1 MLNESQ
7 RPFSQRMNGGSFET
21 NARNSYMS
29 RQNVYLNHRGHRSTA
44 SSVSF
49 TSISDTSSSRYNV
62 FNRQSRV
69 SVYSSKN
76 YPMHLP
82 SPQEE
87 APQIQAVVKPT
98 ARAEDTSSIHSGRQG
113 HSRSRS
119 NSISRETS
127 SYGAYRVSGSQ
138 YDVSRVLD
146 SPIDEEFSAQVAD
159 SPNSILQ
166 GDYFVR
172 KSAFILSPPVSS
184 SSSLDQ
190 SMPETALNL
199 PADVLT
205 SSGIIRRRTLRE
217 KRVTSSSPVDSQF
230 HLRSNSDVGLSRVPS
245 LSSSVRSIRSNS
257 SINSPELLSAV
268 AEAFKEKILLTNHV
282 KDSLEYKDSF
292 TGQEAVDLLCKIIH
306 TKDRALAL
314 NVGRALDS
322 QKFFHDVTYEHRLR
336 DSADE
341 FYEFRELPS
350 AFNDSSSVRTDSST
364 IHESQE
370 VSGVLTQL
378 TGCYS
383 PTCSPNR
390 LCYCSSCPQRM
401 EQQAR
406 INILNNSLLERSDS
420 RTSTQEKQKRIDLW
434 IESVPKEISD
444 SLSKSER
451 KRQEIIF
458 ELIYTE
464 NDFVRDLELLKELY
478 VTPLRFGPYI
488 EAFAKEPFVRDV
500 FYNIN
505 EIYNVSAK
513 LARAL
518 TDRQDE
524 QPVIDQIGDIFVTH
538 VESLK
543 PFIIYGGHQV
553 YSKHRLE
560 VEVKRNPKLARFLE
574 ERERLPELRK
584 LPIHSFLA
592 RPTTRLG
599 RYPLLLEGVIKSSPE
614 GHPDRENLPA
624 AIDVIKQCLSQIN
637 TESGKADNRLRLTKL
652 NDTLVCKDGESK
664 DLRLLDESRKLIR
677 DGVIKK
683 KSGVEQVELTM
694 FLFDHMLLLT
704 KKKKTRDGDEYRV
717 HKKPIPL
724 ELLSLSSSDESIQKS
739 ATRRS
744 SSSFLGKNTSGIV
757 TPKYIPDLNK
767 GGYPLVITHLGRN
780 GMSLTL
786 YAANQADRRE
796 WEEKIEQQRDLIT
809 RETNIFEI
817 EQLSDSSTFGI
828 TFKITCSTTYSGGQR
843 VVIGAEDGIY
853 IGTDG
858 TKKSFRKVID
868 IEKVSQISVL
878 ENFNMLLILSDKV
891 LFSYPLETLDS
902 SEIVG
907 AKRARKITSH
917 VSFFE
922 VGVCVGRT
930 LVCVVKSTAFSSTV
944 KTYEPIPT
952 SVKPKKNSFGRLLIR
967 NGIDGMKIYKEFYIP
982 TESSSVHFLKSKLC
996 VGCTKGFEVVD
1007 LATLSTQCLL
1017 DPFDE
1022 NLHFVT
1028 KKETA
1033 RPIDIFR
1040 LKDGDFLLC
1049 YDEFAFYVNKNGRR
1063 ARPSWL
1069 INWEGSPAS
1078 FALQY
1083 PYVLAFDP
1091 TFIEIRHVETGNLE
1105 QVIPCRNLRTLN
1117 ANSNSIHC
1125 VANTFMDYQYVFKLN
1140 FTKEA
1145 APLPTPP
1152 DSNHSQL
1159 ERKASNPA
1167 RYCYT

>member
-1 MLNESQ
+1 
-7 RPFSQRMNGGSFET
+7 
-21 NARNSYMS
+21 
-29 RQNVYLNHRGHRSTA
+29 
-44 SSVSF
+44 
-49 TSISDTSSSRYNV
+49 
-62 FNRQSRV
+62 
-69 SVYSSKN
+69 
-76 YPMHLP
+76 MHLP

-87 APQIQAVVKPT
+87 APQIQAVVRSSTRP
-98 ARAEDTSSIHSGRQG
+98 EETSSTQGGRQG
-113 HSRSRS
+113 PGRSRS
-119 NSISRETS
+119 GSVSRETS
-127 SYGAYRVSGSQ
+127 SYGAYRASGSQ

-146 SPIDEEFSAQVAD
+146 SPIDEEFSAQVVD

-172 KSAFILSPPVSS
+172 KSAFLGTTSNPS
-184 SSSLDQ
+184 Q
-190 SMPETALNL
+190 STKEQATPETAQ
-199 PADVLT
+199 
-205 SSGIIRRRTLRE
+205 SSPSASGVTRRQTLRE
-217 KRVTSSSPVDSQF
+217 KRVTSSPPKNSQF
-230 HLRSNSDVGLSRVPS
+230 HFRSNSDVGLSRVPS
-245 LSSSVRSIRSNS
+245 LSNSLRSVKSYSTIGTSALLS
-257 SINSPELLSAV
+257 SI
-268 AEAFKEKILLTNHV
+268 AEAFREHISLKNHV

-292 TGQEAVDLLCKIIH
+292 TGQEAIDTLCKVIP
-306 TKDRALAL
+306 TKDRGMAFK
-314 NVGRALDS
+314 VGRALDS
-322 QKFFHDVTYEHRLR
+322 QKLFHDVTYEHRLR
-336 DSADE
+336 DSPDE
-341 FYEFRELPS
+341 LYVFRES
-350 AFNDSSSVRTDSST
+350 AGAFDDNASVRTNSST
-364 IHESQE
+364 PHDKQE
-370 VSGVLTQL
+370 VSGVFTQL

-383 PTCSPNR
+383 PTCSPNK
-390 LCYCSSCPQRM
+390 LCYCSFCPQRM

-406 INILNNSLLERSDS
+406 MSILSNASLERSDS
-420 RTSTQEKQKRIDLW
+420 RTSTQEKQKRQELW

-464 NDFVRDLELLKELY
+464 KDFVNDLELLKELY
-478 VTPLRFGPYI
+478 ITPLRYGPYI
-488 EAFAKEPFVRDV
+488 EPFAREPFVRDV

-505 EIYNVSAK
+505 EIHNVSAK
-513 LARAL
+513 LGRAL
-518 TDRQDE
+518 GDRQDE
-524 QPVIDQIGDIFVTH
+524 QPVIDQIGDIFLNH
-538 VESLK
+538 VKSLK
-543 PFIIYGGHQV
+543 PFVIYGGHQV

-560 VEVKRNPKLARFLE
+560 VEVKRNPKLAKFLE

-614 GHPDRENLPA
+614 GHADIENLTA
-624 AIDVIKQCLSQIN
+624 AISVIKECLSQIN
-637 TESGKADNRLRLTKL
+637 AESGKADNRLRLTKL

-664 DLRLLDESRKLIR
+664 DLRLLDESRQLIR

-704 KKKKTRDGDEYRV
+704 KKKKTRDGDRYEYRV

-724 ELLSLSSSDESIQKS
+724 ELLSFSSRDESVQKS

-744 SSSFLGKNTSGIV
+744 SSSFLGKSTSAIA
-757 TPKYIPDLNK
+757 TPKYMPDLNK

-786 YAANQADRRE
+786 YAANQADRKE

-809 RETNIFEI
+809 RKTSIFEMS
-817 EQLSDSSTFGI
+817 QLSDSSTFGV
-828 TFKITCSTTYSGGQR
+828 TYKITCSTTYSYGQK
-843 VVIGAEDGIY
+843 VAIGAEDGIY
-853 IGTDG
+853 VGANGI
-858 TKKSFRKVID
+858 KQRFRKVID
-868 IEKVSQISVL
+868 IEKVSQIAIL
-878 ENFNMLLILSDKV
+878 EDFNLLLVLSDKMLV
-891 LFSYPLETLDS
+891 SYPLEVLES
-902 SEIVG
+902 SEMVG
-907 AKRARKITSH
+907 VKRARKVTSH

-930 LVCVVKSTAFSSTV
+930 LVCAVKSTAFSSTV
-944 KTYEPIPT
+944 KTYEPIQA
-952 SVKPKKNSFGRLLIR
+952 SVKPKKNSLGRLLIR

-996 VGCTKGFEVVD
+996 VGCAKGFEVVD

-1022 NLHFVT
+1022 NLNFVT
-1028 KKETA
+1028 KKENA

-1040 LKDGDFLLC
+1040 LKDGDFILC

-1069 INWEGSPAS
+1069 VNWEGNPAS

-1091 TFIEIRHVETGNLE
+1091 TFIEVRHVDTGNLE
-1105 QVIPCRNLRTLN
+1105 QVIPCRNLRKLN
-1117 ANSNSIHC
+1117 VDSNAIHC
-1125 VANTFMDYQYVFKLN
+1125 VANTFMDYQCVFSIKY
-1140 FTKEA
+1140 TKEA
-1145 APLPTPP
+1145 VPTPTP
-1152 DSNHSQL
+1152 VEPNNSQL
-1159 ERKASNPA
+1159 ERRASNPA
-1167 RYCYT
+1167 RYCYS